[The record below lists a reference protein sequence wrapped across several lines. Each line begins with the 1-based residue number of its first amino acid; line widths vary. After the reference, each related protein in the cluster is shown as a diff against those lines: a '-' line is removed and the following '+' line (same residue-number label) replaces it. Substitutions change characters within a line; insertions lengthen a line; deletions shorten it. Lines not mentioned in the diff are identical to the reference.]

1 MEKCVSCGRKKGM
14 RDCPA
19 LGKIICPACCGTKRK
34 KEISCPEGCEI
45 LVGSDRYR
53 RTLESGLPAPADDLF
68 EVKIERIGSKP
79 EKEDILYHIQTGRCP
94 YTKGECS
101 PGACPKGG
109 MDDCLVHRGDIV
121 G

>member
-1 MEKCVSCGRKKGM
+1 LEKCASCGRKKGM

-19 LGKIICPACCGTKRK
+19 LDGRICSVCCGTKRQ
-34 KEISCPEGCEI
+34 KEISCPGGCEI
-45 LVGSDRYR
+45 LDGSKKHKLTR
-53 RTLESGLPAPADDLF
+53 ESSPPGPVDDLF
-68 EVKIERIGSKP
+68 DVKIERIGSNH
-79 EKEDILYHIQTGRCP
+79 EKDDILYHIRTGRCP

-109 MDDCLVHRGDIV
+109 MDDCPVHRGDTI

>member
-1 MEKCVSCGRKKGM
+1 MEKCVSCGRKRGM

-19 LGKIICPACCGTKRK
+19 LGKMICPVCCGTKRK

-45 LVGSDRYR
+45 LEGSRRYQLAR
-53 RTLESGLPAPADDLF
+53 ESGQPAHAEDFFD
-68 EVKIERIGSKP
+68 VKIERIGSKH
-79 EKEDILYHIQTGRCP
+79 EKEDILHHIRTGRCP

-109 MDDCLVHRGDIV
+109 MDDCPVHRGDII